1 MYQTI
6 KRLYETGALSADGVR
21 NAAAKGWITEDQARG
36 IIHGTSVEV

>member
-21 NAAAKGWITEDQARG
+21 TAVGRGWITEDQARE
-36 IIHGTSVEV
+36 IMRAAEEEA